1 MDALM
6 LRRGMLLA
14 AQTTSEIKVYE
25 LQNYTMDGT
34 VNTFIDTGITPF
46 ASDWHGFRIVM
57 EISNITNAVSQQT
70 YVECK
75 KIGDSAGTGF
85 TFRRNGNKTEFDT
98 NFPPPIPVSTNS
110 PKFAQQSVNDV
121 EIYYDGSSGYIDVNG
136 TRVTFTG
143 SVSAFTDT
151 LTIGGRHK
159 TATTSD
165 RYPKATISL
174 TLYRLP

>member
-1 MDALM
+1 M
-6 LRRGMLLA
+6 LRRRTMMA
-14 AQTTSEIKVYE
+14 TQAPSETKIYE

-46 ASDWHGFRIVM
+46 ASDWSGFRIVM

-85 TFRRNGNKTEFDT
+85 TFRRDGARTQFDP
-98 NFPPPIPVSTNS
+98 NFPPPIPVSNS
-110 PKFAQQSVNDV
+110 PKFAQLSVNNV
-121 EIYYDGSSGYIDVNG
+121 EIYYNGSSGYVDVNG

-143 SVSAFTDT
+143 SVSPFTDT
-151 LTIGGRHK
+151 LTIGGRHR

-165 RYPKATISL
+165 RYPKATMSL
-174 TLYRLP
+174 TIYRLL